1 MLSKYKK
8 VDVLPIRIVQS
19 NVANVGPSSE
29 RNRKYIISRVSSQLR
44 LIIVRST
51 PFISFD
57 ACMQKRVDVVKPWNQ
72 ARVWFLNFE
81 IHYLG
86 NEQQTNRPGYI
97 YSRIVISYFALKSL
111 KIHLYAARFIA
122 FYGFSF
128 CRFLAYFFKSA
139 CSNIHKC

>member
-57 ACMQKRVDVVKPWNQ
+57 ACMQKRVDVVKP
-72 ARVWFLNFE
+72 
-81 IHYLG
+81 
-86 NEQQTNRPGYI
+86 
-97 YSRIVISYFALKSL
+97 
-111 KIHLYAARFIA
+111 
-122 FYGFSF
+122 
-128 CRFLAYFFKSA
+128 
-139 CSNIHKC
+139 